1 MSPETPD
8 TAPPAT
14 PAPKTPPARPRRSP
28 VRLIVLLLV
37 IGGIGYAIWSYKHR
51 NEGYTSG
58 NVTTTGTVE
67 AVQVSLGFKVPGK
80 LAEVPVTEGDRVH
93 AGQVVAKLEAQDL
106 AVQVES
112 ARAKLESA
120 RASLLQARANRD
132 KAARELSRAREL
144 QKGGYAS
151 AQQLDAAHSEAEVTQ
166 AQVAAAEGE
175 IHQAQSALAQAQLQ
189 LSYATLV
196 APRSAQVTEV
206 IHRPGEMV
214 TVGTS
219 VVTLT
224 DLDTLKVHAA
234 VDETRVGAV
243 RPGDPVSIKVYTF
256 DKRTFSGVVTDV
268 APSGDFATRK
278 DWGAQRRDIRTFDVT
293 ARVPNPE
300 GLLKDGMT
308 AEVTILIEPEAKPVA
323 ERGP

>member
-1 MSPETPD
+1 MSPETPG
-8 TAPPAT
+8 AAAPAT
-14 PAPKTPPARPRRSP
+14 PEAKAPAARPRRSP
-28 VRLIVLLLV
+28 IRLIVLLLV

-51 NEGYTSG
+51 KEGYTGG
-58 NVTTTGTVE
+58 NVITTGTVE

-93 AGQVVAKLEAQDL
+93 AGQVVAQLESQDL
-106 AVQVES
+106 AVQVQS
-112 ARAKLESA
+112 MRAALESA
-120 RASLLQARANRD
+120 RASVTQARASRD
-132 KAARELSRAREL
+132 KAARELSRLRTLVQQGFAT
-144 QKGGYAS
+144 
-151 AQQLDAAHSEAEVTQ
+151 AQQLDAAHSDAEVTA
-166 AQVAAAEGE
+166 AQVAAAEGQV
-175 IHQAQSALAQAQLQ
+175 HQAESALAQARLQ

-206 IHRPGEMV
+206 IHHPGEMV

-256 DKRTFSGVVTDV
+256 DKRTFAGVVTDV

-293 ARVPNPE
+293 ARVPNPQ

-308 AEVTILIEPEAKPVA
+308 AEVTILIEPESKPVA